1 MIHSLRMFKHD
12 LQLEITAVHGIAHCT
27 LKPHRKKQCQQ
38 GDHAYATQQYCNNT
52 YIYQLLSTYPAWQ
65 SDKHQLRGTSQNA
78 AASHKTSDAL
88 KLKTICTQC
97 LLKTKFNSSTAF
109 VLTVQP
115 RATELLYS
123 VRAPPA
129 PTPSVEPSPPIE
141 ISTGGLISEHFARA
155 CSNTTA
161 QQYQWSNSWTNS

>member
-1 MIHSLRMFKHD
+1 MASH
-12 LQLEITAVHGIAHCT
+12 IA
-27 LKPHRKKQCQQ
+27 
-38 GDHAYATQQYCNNT
+38 
-52 YIYQLLSTYPAWQ
+52 LLSLTGKNNVEKGTMHMPLYNTPTTHTFINYFQ
-65 SDKHQLRGTSQNA
+65 HIQLGTLTNTSCGECELRRNA
-78 AASHKTSDAL
+78 AASHKASDAL

-109 VLTVQP
+109 VPTVQP

-155 CSNTTA
+155 CNNTTA